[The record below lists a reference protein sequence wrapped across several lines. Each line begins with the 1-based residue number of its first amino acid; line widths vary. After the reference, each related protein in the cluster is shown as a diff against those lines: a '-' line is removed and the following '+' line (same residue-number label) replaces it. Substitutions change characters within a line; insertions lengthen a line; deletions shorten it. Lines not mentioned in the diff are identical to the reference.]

1 MVHSVLNVIRI
12 AKQSHDFLCMNTIVS
27 LQNELR
33 DFEASLN
40 FLSGLVYWLR
50 TKRIALYHI
59 RAPLFLCVELLLASI
74 I

>member
-1 MVHSVLNVIRI
+1 
-12 AKQSHDFLCMNTIVS
+12 MNTIVS

-59 RAPLFLCVELLLASI
+59 RAPLFFVRGTIARFDNIMRDLDAYLPSFY
-74 I
+74 